1 MSGDVD
7 IEMMQFSTT
16 KNNILLSFAIKLLVF
31 SWNTLEK
38 IRQKNGLM
46 IDPVISEF
54 NVVDYFDGVAQS

>member
-1 MSGDVD
+1 
-7 IEMMQFSTT
+7 MQFSTT
-16 KNNILLSFAIKLLVF
+16 KNNILLSIAIKLLVF

>member
-7 IEMMQFSTT
+7 IEMMQFSIT